1 MNRTR
6 RLSLPLATALL
17 AGALTPPPARVGVPR
32 PAGPAAASHGG
43 GDGGSQPTP
52 PPQPAVSVDPCVG
65 SWDTTYDAGSVAIVN
80 APRGGCVIVRRDAGG
95 VNLLDQVILLPEWT
109 YTVESNGGGTNSRVQ
124 LAFSNASTGEKAQ
137 IRVEAGKTIIS

>member
-6 RLSLPLATALL
+6 RLSLPLATALV
-17 AGALTPPPARVGVPR
+17 AVALT
-32 PAGPAAASHGG
+32 AGPAAASHGGG

-52 PPQPAVSVDPCVG
+52 PPQPAVSVDPCDG
-65 SWDTTYDAGSVAIVN
+65 SWDTTYADGSVAIVN
-80 APRGGCVIVRRDAGG
+80 ATRGGCVIVRRYPSG
-95 VNLLDQVILLPEWT
+95 VNLLDQVILLPGWT